1 MPYHQHDNAKAES
14 TAIARIIEQHQREL
28 ETLFSSTCSQV
39 SEITKCTSDD
49 QIDAIWEAVKKV
61 VRNARR
67 HGPVR
72 QPGPVGPLTV
82 ERARS
87 LRNEPQTSN
96 HESEAL
102 YATISPALLN
112 GPMVERPIMAY
123 DRSGNTAM
131 AEQVADYVQVI
142 ESGTSRRRRR
152 EASEEP
158 EGQYG
163 YQFSNLRL
171 EVTSGP
177 NAGGRTG
184 QMHSSI
190 DPALQLLSDGI
201 YASNHLSLT
210 QTMGPPSVFS
220 RKKKKTVVSVNEA
233 DETASLVSACSDRT
247 CPACRRVF
255 RFPRDLRFVI
265 SLTCTGTNAH

>member
-1 MPYHQHDNAKAES
+1 
-14 TAIARIIEQHQREL
+14 
-28 ETLFSSTCSQV
+28 
-39 SEITKCTSDD
+39 
-49 QIDAIWEAVKKV
+49 
-61 VRNARR
+61 
-67 HGPVR
+67 
-72 QPGPVGPLTV
+72 V

-87 LRNEPQTSN
+87 LRNESQTSN

-152 EASEEP
+152 EAGEEP

-171 EVTSGP
+171 EVTSGT
-177 NAGGRTG
+177 NAGDRTDP
-184 QMHSSI
+184 MYTPI
-190 DPALQLLSDGI
+190 DPALSDGI
-201 YASNHLSLT
+201 YGLNPRPLT

-255 RFPRDLRFVI
+255 KFPRDLRFVI